1 MAVLV
6 VFDVGGTLIGAKDMF
21 HEAALRLGNTNLS
34 SDIRDEF
41 WRIISNNYSF
51 SEEQALIL
59 SSEVISERE
68 GLDAS
73 SVAGLMHD
81 VFITNSTLFPFAF
94 DVLSRLKNEGVHLVI
109 ASDSDNDLLIE
120 ELRKHSVLD
129 FFDDVVTSSIAQS
142 YKPSDLFVN
151 YLKSVLEK
159 YNYDE
164 LFFVGDSDVDILT
177 AKKIGAKS
185 VFFSKNSRHKL
196 ADFNI
201 SSLDELN
208 KIVL

>member
-21 HEAALRLGNTNLS
+21 HEAALRLGSSNLS

-41 WRIISNNYSF
+41 WRIISNNSSL

-68 GLDAS
+68 GFDS
-73 SVAGLMHD
+73 SVVAGLMRD
-81 VFITNSTLFPFAF
+81 VFITNSTLLPFAF
-94 DVLSRLKNEGVHLVI
+94 DVLSRLKNSGAHLVI
-109 ASDSDNDLLIE
+109 ASDSDHDLLFE
-120 ELRKHSVLD
+120 ELSKHFILD
-129 FFDDVVTSSIAQS
+129 FFDDIVTSSAAQS

-151 YLKSVLEK
+151 YLRGVLEK
-159 YNYDE
+159 YTFEE
-164 LFFVGDSDVDILT
+164 LFFVGDSDVDVLT

-185 VFFSKNSRHKL
+185 VFFSKNSHHKL

-208 KIVL
+208 NIIR